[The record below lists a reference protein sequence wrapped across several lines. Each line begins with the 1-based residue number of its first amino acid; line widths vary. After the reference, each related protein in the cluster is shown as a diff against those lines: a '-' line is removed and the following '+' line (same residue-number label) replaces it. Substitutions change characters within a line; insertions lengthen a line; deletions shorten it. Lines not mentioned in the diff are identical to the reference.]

1 MVQSF
6 GQPAITI
13 GFNNGVP
20 VGFAYKHL
28 LQNVA
33 ILGSVGSGKSELQ
46 ASMIQQLHD
55 AGIPCLVLA
64 PVKHDF
70 STAFPTA
77 DLYRAGSTQHPL
89 RFNLLDLPRNQSSAG
104 LVASVL
110 GSMISMGGE
119 ESVLPMIYE
128 DCLQGLYSSGEN
140 EVTLSALATAVK
152 MKLDSSYY
160 SREYARSLTHAA
172 IVRLKALSGSSE
184 FGCASGNV
192 DLNKVFQPSR
202 ITILEL
208 NDMEPDFRKAFAAL
222 FLERLRQ
229 KYLSLHSIGRS
240 MPRLIVIIDE
250 LHELLRE
257 QWAFRDLFREVLNNS
272 LNVAGGHAV
281 GFLIANQRLDLVGE
295 LAEYGCSSHVLMHC
309 LETEQAASVL
319 RLPMDSPLLGHLR
332 RLKPG
337 ESLLHVTGEDII
349 AVGAAPLLDRKADV
363 SSGTSHVGQNYCPCR
378 K

>member
-20 VGFAYKHL
+20 VGFEYRHL
-28 LQNVA
+28 LRNVA

-89 RFNLLDLPRNQSSAG
+89 RFNLLDLPRNQSSAR
-104 LVASVL
+104 LVASAL
-110 GSMISMGGE
+110 GSMTSMGVE

-152 MKLDSSYY
+152 MKLDSSRY
-160 SREYARSLTHAA
+160 SREYARSLTHVA
-172 IVRLKALSGSSE
+172 IARLEALSGTSE
-184 FGCASGNV
+184 FGCANGNV
-192 DLNKVFQPSR
+192 DLNKVFQPGR

-222 FLERLRQ
+222 FLERLYQ
-229 KYLSLHSIGRS
+229 KSLSLHSIGHN

-250 LHELLRE
+250 LHKFLRE
-257 QWAFRDLFREVLNNS
+257 QWAFRDLFREVLSNS
-272 LNVAGGHAV
+272 LNCAGGLAV
-281 GFLIANQRLDLVGE
+281 GFLIADQRLEIVGE
-295 LAEYGCSSHVLMHC
+295 LAEYGCSSHVLMRC

-319 RLPMDSPLLGHLR
+319 RLPMNSPLLGHLHC
-332 RLKPG
+332 LKPG
-337 ESLLHVTGEDII
+337 DSLLHVIGEDTI

-363 SSGTSHVGQNYCPCR
+363 STGT
-378 K
+378 